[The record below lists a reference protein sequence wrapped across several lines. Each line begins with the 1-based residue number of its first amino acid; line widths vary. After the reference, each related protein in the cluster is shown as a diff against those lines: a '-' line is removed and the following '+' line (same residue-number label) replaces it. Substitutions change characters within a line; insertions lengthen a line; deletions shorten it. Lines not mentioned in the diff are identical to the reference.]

1 MHLKK
6 CKNKNKID
14 DATKLELVKEKT

>member
-6 CKNKNKID
+6 CKNENKID